1 MLLYINT
8 KDKKHITVSLLKGE
22 EVVDSLSDDNEHGS
36 QVLLGLITAIL
47 DKNSMTYQDLE
58 GISLERGPGSYT
70 GIRVG
75 AAVANTLGFSLSIPV
90 NGKKIENDFIYE

>member
-8 KDKKHITVSLLKGE
+8 NDKKHITVSLLKGE
-22 EVVDSLSDDNEHGS
+22 ETVDSLSDDNEHGS
-36 QVLLGLITAIL
+36 QVLLSLITAIL
-47 DKNSMTYQDLE
+47 DKNSLTYQDLE

-75 AAVANTLGFSLSIPV
+75 AAVANALGFSLSIPV
-90 NGKKIENDFIYE
+90 NGKKIEDDFIYE